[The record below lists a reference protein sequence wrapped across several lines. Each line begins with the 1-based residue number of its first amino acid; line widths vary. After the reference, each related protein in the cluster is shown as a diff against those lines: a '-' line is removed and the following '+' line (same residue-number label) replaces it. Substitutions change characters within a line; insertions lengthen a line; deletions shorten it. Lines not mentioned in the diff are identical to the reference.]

1 LTRTVPSP
9 DTLFALIVM
18 LAVAAPALLAAL
30 GELALGE
37 LALDELELA
46 PLLAPADEP
55 EDPVLPD
62 EPHAA
67 TVMAPAEIRPT
78 PSSRRADEAEWGR
91 TVIPTRETLL

>member
-9 DTLFALIVM
+9 DTLFALIVT
-18 LAVAAPALLAAL
+18 LEVEAPALLAAPD
-30 GELALGE
+30 ELALGE
-37 LALDELELA
+37 LALA
-46 PLLAPADEP
+46 PLLPLADEP

-67 TVMAPAEIRPT
+67 TVTAPAEIRPM
-78 PSSRRADEAEWGR
+78 PSSRRADEAEWVR